1 MSLIAAPTYESGL
14 SGEAVL
20 GALPVAGG
28 IADSVRDFGSGN
40 ITSGVIDAA
49 GSALDVVSLIAN
61 PIATLAS
68 SCASFL
74 LDYMSPLHEELE
86 LLTGSPEMVRALGE
100 TWDNV
105 GDALTAVADDRDQA
119 LGNLRESWQGAAAT
133 GYETVATGLT
143 TIMRSLAEAA
153 HSNANGLRLAASVV
167 QIVYEIVKGIIA
179 DLVGQLIQAVVEALA
194 TVGVGLP
201 VIIAQ
206 CSTKIAT
213 RVPQVA
219 RWVEKIQEVMQ
230 KIQGIVER
238 FTSSVANFRSRRR
251 ESRRCSTW
259 VSSGSTSKHS
269 TWSTLSKAST
279 PESVNRQRPTQIS
292 KGNADG
298 RS

>member
-143 TIMRSLAEAA
+143 AILRSLAEAA

-230 KIQGIVER
+230 KIQKIVEQFTQFGKR
-238 FTSSVANFRSRRR
+238 FTLDAGEVSGALGKAQVEIDFRAFDLVNAIKGTNSAVGAVHD
-251 ESRRCSTW
+251 EN
-259 VSSGSTSKHS
+259 
-269 TWSTLSKAST
+269 ASA
-279 PESVNRQRPTQIS
+279 
-292 KGNADG
+292 GGG
-298 RS
+298 R

>member
-1 MSLIAAPTYESGL
+1 MSLIVAPTYESGL

-28 IADSVRDFGSGN
+28 IADSVSDFGSGN

-49 GSALDVVSLIAN
+49 GSVLDVVSVIAN

-86 LLTGSPEMVRALGE
+86 RLTGSPEMVRALGE

-105 GDALTAVADDRDQA
+105 GDALTAVAEEREQA
-119 LGNLRESWQGAAAT
+119 LRNLRESWHGAAAT
-133 GYETVATGLT
+133 GYETVANGLT
-143 TIMRSLAEAA
+143 AIMRSLAEAA

-179 DLVGQLIQAVVEALA
+179 DLVGQLIQAVVIALA
-194 TVGVGLP
+194 SVGVGIP
-201 VIIAQ
+201 AVVAQ
-206 CSTKIAT
+206 CSTKIAA

-230 KIQGIVER
+230 RIQSVVER
-238 FTSSVANFRSRRR
+238 FTQFGREFKVKTSGLEEVLGIDRVQVSFQPVDLVNIVKGTNSGLAKSADAEAESS
-251 ESRRCSTW
+251 E
-259 VSSGSTSKHS
+259 GK
-269 TWSTLSKAST
+269 
-279 PESVNRQRPTQIS
+279 
-292 KGNADG
+292 
-298 RS
+298 